1 MAIELPIPS
10 TTFEV
15 PLDDGARIRVRRHG
29 SPEGVRILFSHGN
42 GFAADGYFP
51 FWQQFLHC
59 DLFVFDFRNHGQ
71 NVPVDPPNHHYAQ
84 LSRDLDRVM
93 REVETR
99 FGAKRT
105 IGVFHSMS
113 SRTAQKHALEIG
125 WRWDALV
132 LFDPPSVPPPG
143 HALYDAMVVFEHRLA
158 DYARSRRTRF
168 ASVEEM
174 AAEYRNSRA
183 TKLWVP
189 GVHELM
195 ARSVLRKD
203 PTGEGWLLV
212 CHPENEAGIYEQA
225 LTLNLWPKANEFPGP
240 VKLIGADPTIGPA
253 SARANQALGIENG
266 FDYSFVP
273 ESGHMLQIEK
283 PDECV
288 REVTAFLGKHGL
300 APAA

>member
-1 MAIELPIPS
+1 MPFELPVPS

-29 SPEGVRILFSHGN
+29 SPDGMRILFSHGN

-51 FWQQFLHC
+51 FWRQFLDC

-71 NVPVDPPNHHYAQ
+71 NVPVTPANHHYGQ
-84 LSRDLDRVM
+84 LVRDLDRVM
-93 REVETR
+93 REVDER
-99 FGAKRT
+99 FGPRT
-105 IGVFHSMS
+105 TVGIFHSMS
-113 SRTAQKHALEIG
+113 SRTAQKHAIEVG

-158 DYARSRRTRF
+158 EYARSRRTRF

-174 AAEYRNSRA
+174 TAEYRNSRS
-183 TKLWVP
+183 TKLWVG

-203 PTGEGWLLV
+203 PHGGGWLLV
-212 CHPENEAGIYEQA
+212 CDPENEAGIYEQA
-225 LTLNLWPKANEFPGP
+225 LTLNLWPLASEFPGP

-253 SARANQALGIENG
+253 SARANQALGVENG

-273 ESGHMLQIEK
+273 GTGHMLQIEK
-283 PDECV
+283 PEECV
-288 REVTAFLGKHGL
+288 REVRAFLAKHGL
-300 APAA
+300 ART